1 MSISKKEFAER
12 LAEKI
17 GIKKKTAYQE
27 VDTFIETIMYFL
39 GEGEIVKFKDFG
51 KFEMKTAKERV
62 GRNPK
67 TGQSYIVPEHQ
78 KVKFTASEKLADRI
92 QKSRDIQ

>member
-1 MSISKKEFAER
+1 MQKT
-12 LAEKI
+12 
-17 GIKKKTAYQE
+17 KKKASYQD
-27 VDTFIETIMYFL
+27 VDIFIETIMSYL
-39 GEGEIVKFKDFG
+39 REGEVVKFKNFG
-51 KFEMKTAKERV
+51 KFEMKTAKEKV
-62 GRNPK
+62 CRNPK